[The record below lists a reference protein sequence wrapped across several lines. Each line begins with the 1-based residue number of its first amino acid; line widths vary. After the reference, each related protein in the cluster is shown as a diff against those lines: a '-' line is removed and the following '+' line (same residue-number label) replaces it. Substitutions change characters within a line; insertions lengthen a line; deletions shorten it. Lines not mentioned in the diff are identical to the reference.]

1 MLPVSAS
8 QAKSIGFLL
17 TLDIGTGLILMGIR
31 SVSQGVDCGC
41 VKILINLAST
51 PSMDMRNEK
60 KKEFVHIGGIIDDVI
75 SQYRRE
81 SDGELTRV
89 WQIWDGTVGEA
100 IATNAQPAA
109 FKGKLLLVHV
119 TNSTWIHQLQF
130 LKGDIISKINVAL
143 GKPLVEEIKF
153 KIGPIS

>member
-1 MLPVSAS
+1 VSAS

-17 TLDIGTGLILMGIR
+17 TLDMGTGLILIGIR
-31 SVSQGVDCGC
+31 SVSQGIECRC
-41 VKILINLAST
+41 TQIPINFIET
-51 PSMDMRNEK
+51 PLVHMRNQKK
-60 KKEFVHIGGIIDDVI
+60 KKEFVHIGSIIDDVI
-75 SQYRRE
+75 GQYRRE

>member
-1 MLPVSAS
+1 
-8 QAKSIGFLL
+8 
-17 TLDIGTGLILMGIR
+17 
-31 SVSQGVDCGC
+31 
-41 VKILINLAST
+41 
-51 PSMDMRNEK
+51 MDMRNGNK
-60 KKEFVHIGGIIDDVI
+60 KKEFVHIGRIIDDVI

-109 FKGKLLLVHV
+109 FKGNLLLVHV

-130 LKGDIISKINVAL
+130 LKADIISKINAAL

-153 KIGPIS
+153 KIGPLS

>member
-1 MLPVSAS
+1 M
-8 QAKSIGFLL
+8 
-17 TLDIGTGLILMGIR
+17 
-31 SVSQGVDCGC
+31 
-41 VKILINLAST
+41 N
-51 PSMDMRNEK
+51 MRNEKK
-60 KKEFVHIGGIIDDVI
+60 KKEFVHIGSIIDGVI
-75 SQYRRE
+75 NQYRRE

-89 WQIWDGTVGEA
+89 WQIWDSTVGEA